1 MEDEEPCR
9 RVAGHLDGVHDLGRD
24 ECPGLRAD
32 PTYAILELQRELS
45 LEDVQRLA
53 VPGMDVWRRL
63 PPSGSGAH
71 VDGGE
76 LLDVDEERDV
86 ELPASEDDLSFDDLD
101 HEPAA

>member
-9 RVAGHLDGVHDLGRD
+9 HVAGHLDGMHDLGRY
-24 ECPGLRAD
+24 ECPALRAD
-32 PTYAILELQRELS
+32 PAYAVLELQRELS

-53 VPGMDVWRRL
+53 VPCMDVGRRL

-71 VDGGE
+71 VDRGE

-86 ELPASEDDLSFDDLD
+86 ELLRL
-101 HEPAA
+101 